1 MTEILEILK
10 GRVSAGLDV
19 VVVLWVMVERHVLPL
34 KRRANQLC
42 DYIRAK
48 DPTREAM
55 EEIEDNVIV
64 ERKAGLVGTGVVV
77 STECIVIVFSVSH
90 HPDLVSCPPYIFL
103 LVHGL
108 LGDC

>member
-77 STECIVIVFSVSH
+77 STECAVAMFLASRR
-90 HPDLVSCPPYIFL
+90 PDLVSRPSLRFAPYSWL
-103 LVHGL
+103 AG
-108 LGDC
+108 